1 MHPTVARSLLTT
13 FGAVVGAASFVP
25 QLAPYQAAL
34 TFLAG
39 ALVGGALLPRPGDL
53 ARAEAA
59 TDALAA
65 AIKAEK

>member
-1 MHPTVARSLLTT
+1 MAPALSKTLLTV

-39 ALVGGALLPRPGDL
+39 ALGGTALVPRPGDL
-53 ARAEAA
+53 AQAKAA
-59 TDALAA
+59 TEALA
-65 AIKAEK
+65 KALSRE